1 MTMYKQGERWRFEG
15 GNIAIV
21 VDDKGSMIQFDNAKK
36 IATKL
41 DLKEMQ
47 KNQPKPSE
55 EVAGLLKKIRDLKGE
70 GVERVGEETLDGKK
84 TTVYALKD
92 VELAGAKSDW
102 RVWVDLRRKLPVRME
117 MTKGNAG
124 AEVVMTSEFSG
135 WNEDFDPNLF
145 STAVPEGYKLVNPPA
160 EKQ

>member
-1 MTMYKQGERWRFEG
+1 
-15 GNIAIV
+15 
-21 VDDKGSMIQFDNAKK
+21 
-36 IATKL
+36 
-41 DLKEMQ
+41 
-47 KNQPKPSE
+47 
-55 EVAGLLKKIRDLKGE
+55 
-70 GVERVGEETLDGKK
+70 
-84 TTVYALKD
+84 
-92 VELAGAKSDW
+92 
-102 RVWVDLRRKLPVRME
+102 ME